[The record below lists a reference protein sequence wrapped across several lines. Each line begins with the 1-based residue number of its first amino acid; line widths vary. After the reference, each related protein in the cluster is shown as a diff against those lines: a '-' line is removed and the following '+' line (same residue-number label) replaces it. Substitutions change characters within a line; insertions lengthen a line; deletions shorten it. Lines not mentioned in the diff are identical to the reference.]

1 MLSQIEKFEMLN
13 KRSNIEVKN
22 FIDISLDPSN
32 NFSNDKSIR
41 EIFSSIEITDGNWTR
56 TKNHLVRKRT
66 LNHLARWLS
75 VRLQIKWFW
84 VRV

>member
-41 EIFSSIEITDGNWTR
+41 EIFSSIEITDCNGTR
-56 TKNHLVRKRT
+56 T
-66 LNHLARWLS
+66 
-75 VRLQIKWFW
+75 
-84 VRV
+84 